1 MYVARF
7 GISIEK
13 NIDCARWETIL
24 AFMRF
29 ILGSRQGPPKLIP
42 HHFDPG
48 VSSWALLGDL
58 GIFLSPLA
66 AAVLSSRRMAGLKY
80 RGGVSK
86 AGVGDG

>member
-13 NIDCARWETIL
+13 KIYCARWETIL

-29 ILGSRQGPPKLIP
+29 ILGSRQGPPKQIP
-42 HHFDPG
+42 DHFDPG

-58 GIFLSPLA
+58 GAFLSPLA

-80 RGGVSK
+80 RGGGSK
-86 AGVGDG
+86 AVPP